1 MNDLD
6 RDVADCFYIIIIAAL
21 AINANFA
28 VGFIMQRMICL
39 SGLEQF
45 IFDFGHN
52 PDYQVPVPC
61 P

>member
-1 MNDLD
+1 M
-6 RDVADCFYIIIIAAL
+6 
-21 AINANFA
+21 NANFA
-28 VGFIMQRMICL
+28 VDFNTQRMIFL
-39 SGLEQF
+39 SGLGQF